1 MTEQK
6 RGLSLGAIIALWALA
21 LAASITA
28 SWLVQ
33 RFVLDKPHPNIR
45 VAVLVGAT
53 IPVLFLL
60 LSRRR
65 RRPG

>member
-6 RGLSLGAIIALWALA
+6 RGLSLGQIILLWALA
-21 LAASITA
+21 LGASIAA

-33 RFVLDKPHPNIR
+33 RFVLDKPDPKIH

-60 LSRRR
+60 ARRR